1 MHAVVGY
8 PVKSTWLK
16 TVKAGNFKGW
26 PLVTKKN
33 VKRYYP
39 ETDETPKGHL
49 NQTQKNIGSTKRVP
63 FQEADTKKL
72 FGKKKRDVYVKV
84 YDLKETSYSDQT
96 GKFPKTSQR
105 GNKYVMV
112 MVGIDSSAILVE
124 PMKSQDNDKM
134 KRAY

>member
-1 MHAVVGY
+1 MAQSDQGRQ
-8 PVKSTWLK
+8 
-16 TVKAGNFKGW
+16 FQRW
-26 PLVTKKN
+26 PLVTEKN

-39 ETDETPKGHL
+39 EIDETPKGHL
-49 NQTQKNIGSTKRVP
+49 NQTQKNVRSTKQVP
-63 FQEADTKKL
+63 FREADTKKL

-112 MVGIDSSAILVE
+112 KFDIDSSAILVE
-124 PMKSQDNDKM
+124 PMKSREDEEM
-134 KRAY
+134 